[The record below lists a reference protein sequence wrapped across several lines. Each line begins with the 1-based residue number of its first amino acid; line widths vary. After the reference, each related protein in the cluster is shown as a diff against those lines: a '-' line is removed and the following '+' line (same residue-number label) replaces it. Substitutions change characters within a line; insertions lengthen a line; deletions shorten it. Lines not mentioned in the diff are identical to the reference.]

1 MPLFGKPT
9 HVPTCRIYPLQFR
22 KIWKKIIV
30 IDLAAT
36 PQGKKL
42 WRSIILSILALG
54 GVYTVLSLATPRA
67 TPLNPIALLAPI
79 ILPLLFLL
87 LFTAIYEWLYIWT
100 YYFDLHENFV
110 VIRKGVMVRRELTV
124 PYQRIQDVYVDQDV
138 LDVIFHLYDVHIST
152 ATDMSSVEAHI
163 DGLSS
168 TNARIIRDKIL
179 ERVASTNKVAPG
191 GE

>member
-1 MPLFGKPT
+1 
-9 HVPTCRIYPLQFR
+9 
-22 KIWKKIIV
+22 
-30 IDLAAT
+30 
-36 PQGKKL
+36 
-42 WRSIILSILALG
+42 
-54 GVYTVLSLATPRA
+54 
-67 TPLNPIALLAPI
+67 
-79 ILPLLFLL
+79 
-87 LFTAIYEWLYIWT
+87 
-100 YYFDLHENFV
+100 
-110 VIRKGVMVRRELTV
+110 MVRRELTV

-179 ERVASTNKVAPG
+179 ERVASTNKATPG